1 MRVNLNFSLQKNTL
15 INTARVNASFAKYQ
29 SMQEKKS
36 GGILGDRPKNDRV
49 TLSPQGKLINMIEN
63 LTKQKQALVD
73 QRNSLVETT
82 LGDGGKLE
90 DIKDQLK
97 SYKKQIDAIDKQ
109 ISNAYTQQ
117 ARQCIEPEDKKSS
130 D

>member
-1 MRVNLNFSLQKNTL
+1 MRVNLNFNLHKNTL

-29 SMQEKKS
+29 SVQDKKS
-36 GGILGDRPKNDRV
+36 GGILGNRPKNDRF

-82 LGDGGKLE
+82 LGAVSYTHLRDTCAS
-90 DIKDQLK
+90 K
-97 SYKKQIDAIDKQ
+97 STAPQVW
-109 ISNAYTQQ
+109 
-117 ARQCIEPEDKKSS
+117 
-130 D
+130 

>member
-1 MRVNLNFSLQKNTL
+1 MHHSPNTSQCR
-15 INTARVNASFAKYQ
+15 IKERGHTGKPS
-29 SMQEKKS
+29 E
-36 GGILGDRPKNDRV
+36 NDRF

-97 SYKKQIDAIDKQ
+97 SYKEAD
-109 ISNAYTQQ
+109 
-117 ARQCIEPEDKKSS
+117 RCH
-130 D
+130 